1 MKRPVS
7 GEEQAKDQKYVLK
20 RYSGSAGLSL
30 THIFLSI
37 SPDTLKNHCF
47 PIHIIINQECNI
59 TNRYSMAVNQ
69 SQVDHIITAASEDD
83 PEVKLQNLERE
94 VDLIK
99 TSIKR
104 LLMDIRERM
113 NELENPFTI
122 TAVAAGAPVPAAL
135 PIQSS
140 SDSDADEAKRS
151 AMEAREA
158 ALDAR
163 ESKLEATEA
172 KIESEK
178 KAGSAGG
185 KKEPSP
191 QAADDGHHPVIDE
204 QVLALLRSQV
214 TTSQKIPASIMAVP
228 AAPQTPPAPP
238 ASEKLRLQK
247 VYKLFKWTSQSVK
260 KFGHDRLEIMLESYR
275 AMGYISK
282 ESCDEIREISRLMP
296 ANLGEEHEVG
306 PDEFVAELYALNRIL
321 SPSDTSLDRDMIEVM
336 MEKRQQEPAIHEMK
350 TGDLPEIQSASL
362 RDVPPAVRKKEKND
376 EWMNLPDRI

>member
-1 MKRPVS
+1 
-7 GEEQAKDQKYVLK
+7 
-20 RYSGSAGLSL
+20 
-30 THIFLSI
+30 
-37 SPDTLKNHCF
+37 
-47 PIHIIINQECNI
+47 
-59 TNRYSMAVNQ
+59 MAVNQ

-113 NELENPFTI
+113 NELENPFTLAATGSA
-122 TAVAAGAPVPAAL
+122 TAPAPAAN
-135 PIQSS
+135 I
-140 SDSDADEAKRS
+140 DMEVDVAKKS

-163 ESKLEATEA
+163 ESQLDATKA
-172 KIESEK
+172 KFESEK
-178 KAGSAGG
+178 RAEAVTEK
-185 KKEPSP
+185 P
-191 QAADDGHHPVIDE
+191 QPARQAPEDRPPLMDE

-214 TTSQKIPASIMAVP
+214 ALHEKNPVAAAVIPA
-228 AAPQTPPAPP
+228 TPPAPAAP
-238 ASEKLRLQK
+238 VNEKLRLQK
-247 VYKLFKWTSQSVK
+247 VYKLFKWTHQSVK

-275 AMGYISK
+275 AMGYIAK

-296 ANLGEEHEVG
+296 ANLGEELEVG

-321 SPSDTSLDRDMIEVM
+321 MPGDTSLDRDMIEVM
-336 MEKRQQEPAIHEMK
+336 MEKRQVERLTRETGSGERPPVFSRSILEKKVSAARK
-350 TGDLPEIQSASL
+350 TDKDE
-362 RDVPPAVRKKEKND
+362 